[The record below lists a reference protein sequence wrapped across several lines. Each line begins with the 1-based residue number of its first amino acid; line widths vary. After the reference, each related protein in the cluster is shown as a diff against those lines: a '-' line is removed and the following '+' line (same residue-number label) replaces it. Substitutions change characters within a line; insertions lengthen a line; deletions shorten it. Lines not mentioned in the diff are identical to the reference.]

1 MSEIIELKNLTKI
14 YRVKKKEVIAIKNI
28 NLSIEEKDIFGI
40 IGLSGAG
47 KSTLIRCINYLEKPT
62 EGEVIYKGTCLSSL
76 NSKNLRNIRKEIGM
90 IFQSFNLLEQRTVLK
105 NVLFPLELAKM
116 PKEVAFQRARELL
129 QLVGLEDKEEAY
141 PSQLSGGQKQRVAI
155 ARALANH
162 PSVLLCDEATSA
174 LDPNTTES
182 ILTLLKRINEK
193 FGITIVI
200 ITHEMKVIE
209 QICNKVAIIDQ
220 SQIQETGSITE
231 IFSNPKTN
239 IAKSFLLKH
248 KASIDKNFG
257 RTLLR
262 LSFQGNASEPILS
275 SLILETKVGINIV
288 EATIQNVD
296 GQSVGTMIIQ
306 LPDDEIKIAKVKEYL
321 RRMQV
326 FYEEEVAR

>member
-1 MSEIIELKNLTKI
+1 MSEIIKLKNLTKI
-14 YRVKKKEVIAIKNI
+14 YRVKKKEVVAIKNI

-116 PKEVAFQRARELL
+116 PKEAAFQRARELL

-182 ILTLLKRINEK
+182 ILTLLKRINEE

-248 KASIDKNFG
+248 EASIDKNFG

-288 EATIQNVD
+288 EASIQNVD

-326 FYEEEVAR
+326 FYEEEVAK